1 MDTVEIVIITI
12 AIVLLIVLLYTFNY
26 MISQSNKTMEWP
38 PKSQVRNCPDFW
50 TDVSGVPGLCQ
61 DDEGL
66 LDASCSSFTY
76 NKNGNYEHTFDSYNQ
91 GYTLGYLT
99 EVQKSNVNS
108 TELAIDVS
116 TDGKTL
122 ALKETDADGI
132 TISNDVK
139 ATYAYF
145 DPEAGTDEKKN
156 WKKWVKKC
164 GISWDGISNVVDTSE

>member
-61 DDEGL
+61 DDEDL

-76 NKNGNYEHTFDSYNQ
+76 DATTNHTFDSYNQ

-99 EVQKSNVNS
+99 EVQDSNVNS

-122 ALKETDADGI
+122 ALTDANGNTI
-132 TISNDVK
+132 TNGLK

>member
-61 DDEGL
+61 DDKGL

-76 NKNGNYEHTFDSYNQ
+76 VPPHTFDSYNQ

-122 ALKETDADGI
+122 VLTDAGGN
-132 TISNDVK
+132 TIANNLK

>member
-26 MISQSNKTMEWP
+26 MISESNKTMEWP

-50 TDVSGVPGLCQ
+50 TDVDSINVPGLCQ
-61 DDEGL
+61 DEKGL

-76 NKNGNYEHTFDSYNQ
+76 DSGTSVHTFDKYNQ

-99 EVQKSNVNS
+99 EVQESNVNS

-122 ALKETDADGI
+122 ALTDADGN
-132 TISNDVK
+132 TISNNVK

>member
-61 DDEGL
+61 DVNGL

-76 NKNGNYEHTFDSYNQ
+76 DGGTSVHTFESYNQ

-99 EVQKSNVNS
+99 EVQESNDDS

-116 TDGKTL
+116 TDGETLVLKNNNDAATTKT
-122 ALKETDADGI
+122 T
-132 TISNDVK
+132 